1 MKLHH
6 RSLAALVLF
15 SILTLT
21 GFHTLPA
28 RSADWPQW
36 GGSPARNNA
45 SPAKGLPVRWDVG
58 KTDSKSARWLGSP
71 DKQILWVAHLGSES
85 YATPVVS
92 GDKVFCATDNAG
104 YSPRY
109 PASVDLGCLVAFARK
124 DGSFLW
130 QLSREKLAAG
140 RNIDWPKQGI
150 CSTPVV
156 EGNRLWIVTNR
167 SEVLCLDTEGFRDGK
182 NDGPVTDEPSA
193 GKQDAD
199 IVWAVD
205 MMKTFGSVPRYMTAG
220 SPTVVGN
227 LLLVGTSN
235 GVDPEGSLQAPTAPS
250 FLALDKRTGK
260 LVWSDA
266 SPGRNLLEGQWAS
279 PASAQLAGT
288 SQAIFAGGDGW
299 LYSFLDA
306 PTADQKAQLL
316 WRFDCNPKDAAWES
330 GGAGRRNYIIATPV
344 IHEGR
349 VYVGTGQDP
358 EAGEGPADLWCIDP
372 SRRGDVSPELVV
384 DRQGQPVP
392 HRRIKALDKA
402 AGEQAKPN
410 PQSAVVWHYQGSGAG
425 SGGEDFAAKMH
436 RTLSSPTL
444 ADGLLVIGD
453 FAGLVHCLDA
463 KTGRAL
469 WTHDLMAELWGG
481 ALVADG
487 KIYVGN
493 ADGDVTVFE
502 LGRQKKVLAKNEMGN
517 SVHGAP
523 VAADDTLYISTRTHL
538 YAIRAAA
545 K

>member
-6 RSLAALVLF
+6 HLLRVASLLALLFLAASCANLV
-15 SILTLT
+15 
-21 GFHTLPA
+21 A
-28 RSADWPQW
+28 AADWPQW
-36 GGSPARNNA
+36 GGSSARNNA
-45 SPAKGLPVRWDVG
+45 SPAKPLPVEWKVG
-58 KTDSKSARWLGSP
+58 QTDPKTGRWLGSP

-85 YATPVVS
+85 YATPVVA
-92 GDKVFCATDNAG
+92 GDKVFCAADNAG
-104 YSPRY
+104 YSARY
-109 PASVDLGCLVAFARK
+109 PASEDLGCLVAFNRK
-124 DGSFLW
+124 DGGFLW

-167 SEVLCLDTEGFRDGK
+167 SEVMCLDTEGFRDGK
-182 NDGPVTDEPSA
+182 NDGPVTDEPLN
-193 GKQDAD
+193 GPGDAD
-199 IVWAVD
+199 VIWSVD
-205 MMKTFGSVPRYMTAG
+205 MMKVFGSVPRYMTAG
-220 SPTVVGN
+220 SPTVAGD

-235 GVDPEGSLQAPTAPS
+235 GVDPEGNLQAPNAPS

-266 SPGRNLLEGQWAS
+266 SPGRNLLEGQWSS
-279 PASAQLAGT
+279 PAYAQLGGQP
-288 SQAIFAGGDGW
+288 QAIFAGGDGW
-299 LYSFLDA
+299 LYSFLAA
-306 PTADQKAQLL
+306 PTPDQKAQLL
-316 WRFDCNPKDAAWES
+316 WRFDCNPKDTAWES
-330 GGAGRRNYIIATPV
+330 GGAGTRNYIIATPV
-344 IHEGR
+344 IHAGR

-372 SRRGDVSPELVV
+372 TRRGDVSPVLVV
-384 DRQGQPVP
+384 DRQGQSVA
-392 HRRIKALDKA
+392 HRRIKALDKE

-410 PQSAVVWHYQGSGAG
+410 PQSAVVWHYAG
-425 SGGEDFAAKMH
+425 SGKEGDDFATKMH

-463 KTGRAL
+463 ATGRML
-469 WTHDLMAELWGG
+469 WTHDMMAEIWGG

-487 KIYVGN
+487 KIYIGN
-493 ADGDVTVFE
+493 ADGDVTVFA
-502 LGRQKKVLAKNEMGN
+502 LGREKKLLAKNEMGN

-538 YAIRAAA
+538 YAIRAAG